1 MCGCG
6 KAHQIADVPVGHFLL
21 AGIDSA
27 LLTAIATAHGERP
40 ADPEPSFCRDYSGT
54 ANDEALIAEQ
64 LAAVLGT
71 GQPLYIAPIRWL
83 AGVWRHAGW

>member
-1 MCGCG
+1 MCGCV

-27 LLTAIATAHGERP
+27 LLTAIATAHGE
-40 ADPEPSFCRDYSGT
+40 CRDYSGT